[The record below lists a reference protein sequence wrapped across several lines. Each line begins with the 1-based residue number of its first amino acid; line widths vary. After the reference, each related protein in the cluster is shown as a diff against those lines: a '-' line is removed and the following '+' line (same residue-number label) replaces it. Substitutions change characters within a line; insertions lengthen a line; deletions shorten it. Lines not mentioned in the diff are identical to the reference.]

1 MVTEKISKPAAAS
14 QPGEGRRKKTSVLID
29 FMTKG
34 GATHPVW
41 YDEVVKWNVFL
52 GGNIEGEIRVK
63 ILGTKVQREAT
74 KKATNGTARDTDAI
88 VHTVEEGSDP
98 GSGSSKLARLMAYA
112 DSYDRRMNLYSNNCR
127 IFAARME
134 REAERINL
142 ECMDITSASQG
153 DWSHDMAV
161 ANLRCSL
168 RILWAAF
175 LPSLYP
181 LGVILLLCEGFLIR

>member
-1 MVTEKISKPAAAS
+1 MVTEKSSKPAVAS

-41 YDEVVKWNVFL
+41 YDEVMKWNVFL
-52 GGNIEGEIRVK
+52 GGNIEGEIRVQ
-63 ILGTKVQREAT
+63 ILGTKAQREAT

-98 GSGSSKLARLMAYA
+98 GSGLSKLARLMAYA

-134 REAERINL
+134 REVERINL
-142 ECMDITSASQG
+142 ECMDTTSASQG

-161 ANLRCSL
+161 VNLRCSL
-168 RILWAAF
+168 RILWAAV

-181 LGVILLLCEGFLIR
+181 LGVILLLCEGCLIR